1 MLEFIKKRRF
11 FICMFLVSLLSVG
24 WGAVFL
30 KSASDEALS
39 TLSTLLGAELKS
51 TSASFGDYIFSSVV
65 GDMVVIFLVYLLG
78 FSPISTPF
86 ICALVMFSSFGA
98 GLSIGYTYLSF
109 STSAL
114 IWVAVLMAPKTALC
128 ILAICLSAE
137 CGAKLSHNVFSCAFK
152 NSGEKIN
159 IKKIYKYSLNFLK
172 FSCIIIISGVLDA
185 FLNKFFSNV
194 ITL

>member
-11 FICMFLVSLLSVG
+11 FICMFSLSLLSAW

-30 KSASDEALS
+30 KTATNEALS

-51 TSASFGDYIFSSVV
+51 ASANFGDYIFSSVV
-65 GDMVVIFLVYLLG
+65 GDMAALFLIYLFG

-86 ICALVMFSSFGA
+86 ICAILIFSSFGA

-109 STSAL
+109 SVAAL
-114 IWVAVLMAPKTALC
+114 LWVAVLMAPKTALC
-128 ILAICLSAE
+128 ILAICLAAE
-137 CGAKLSHNVFSCAFK
+137 CGAEFSHSIFSCAFK
-152 NSGEKIN
+152 NGGEKIN
-159 IKKIYKYSLNFLK
+159 IKKIYKYSLNFLN
-172 FSCIIIISGVLDA
+172 FSCIIIFGGVLDA
-185 FLNKFFSNV
+185 TLNKIFSNV